1 MSSEHVHCMICDLYA
16 VIDRHGDTSSDFVA
30 DLVTVLPP
38 RGHGLHN
45 LAIWEET
52 YVSRSVVSETMKQ

>member
-1 MSSEHVHCMICDLYA
+1 MDCLICDLYA
-16 VIDRHGDTSSDFVA
+16 VIDKHDYAQDFVA

-45 LAIWEET
+45 LAVLEQF
-52 YVSRSVVSETMKQ
+52 YRSRLHKLS